1 MYLLLS
7 SSYSK
12 CDKFIE
18 DYSNGMLQTQPG
30 CSAEETLEVEI
41 FLIFSTSFCHWI
53 KAQSK
58 SIRITILIL
67 TVLLFIND
75 IDKIIIIIFIIIII
89 IIITIILSLCLPLS
103 YQEKIGPRL

>member
-1 MYLLLS
+1 MYLLLF

-41 FLIFSTSFCHWI
+41 FFIFSTSFCHWI

-75 IDKIIIIIFIIIII
+75 IDKIIIIFII
-89 IIITIILSLCLPLS
+89 IIITIILSFCLLLS
-103 YQEKIGPRL
+103 YQEKTGQRF

>member
-1 MYLLLS
+1 MYLLLF

-30 CSAEETLEVEI
+30 CSAEETLEVAI
-41 FLIFSTSFCHWI
+41 FFIFNTSFCHWV

-75 IDKIIIIIFIIIII
+75 IDKIIIIF
-89 IIITIILSLCLPLS
+89 IIITIILSFCLLLS
-103 YQEKIGPRL
+103 YQEKTGQRF

>member
-1 MYLLLS
+1 MYLLLF

-41 FLIFSTSFCHWI
+41 FFIFNTSFCHWI

-58 SIRITILIL
+58 SIRITTLIL

-75 IDKIIIIIFIIIII
+75 IDKIIIIFIII
-89 IIITIILSLCLPLS
+89 IIITIILSFCLLLS
-103 YQEKIGPRL
+103 YQEKTGQRF